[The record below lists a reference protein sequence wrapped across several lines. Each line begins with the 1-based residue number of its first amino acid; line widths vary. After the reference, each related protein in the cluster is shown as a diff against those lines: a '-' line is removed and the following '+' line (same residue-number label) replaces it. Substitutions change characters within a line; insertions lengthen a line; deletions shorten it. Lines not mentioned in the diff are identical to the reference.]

1 MRGTN
6 SGEPG
11 RSLPDLSPEA
21 LAVFTPALVR
31 SPSLRAQGVG
41 DFSVQVPSHMHRLY
55 LQSVWNGRWELGV
68 AWQTEN
74 QA

>member
-1 MRGTN
+1 M
-6 SGEPG
+6 
-11 RSLPDLSPEA
+11 L
-21 LAVFTPALVR
+21 TPALVR

-55 LQSVWNGRWELGV
+55 LQSVWNGCWELGV
-68 AWQTEN
+68 AWQTKN